1 MTLTAKRCKSRR
13 AFTLLE
19 IVIALVLSALVMA
32 GAVGL
37 LKISN
42 DEHAL
47 KKASREL
54 EGLAKRARLSAVL
67 KQTPYALVF
76 REGEVAMMPWAEAAH
91 ASAPDDEA
99 DGTNEE
105 KRWLLTFDNGMQVVT
120 RRWNEVEW
128 ITLRGRERQIWRFD
142 PNGLCEPIGVRLTM
156 NQHVMELAFHPLTAA
171 VSTSALETP

>member
-1 MTLTAKRCKSRR
+1 MTSTAKRCKSRR
-13 AFTLLE
+13 GFTLLE
-19 IVIALVLSALVMA
+19 IVIALVVSALVMA

-37 LKISN
+37 LKIST

-91 ASAPDDEA
+91 APEPDAEAEGPDEA
-99 DGTNEE
+99 
-105 KRWLLTFDNGMQVVT
+105 KRWQLTFDNGMQVVT
-120 RRWNEVEW
+120 RRWNEIEW
-128 ITLRGRERQIWRFD
+128 RTVRGREQQIWRFD
-142 PNGLCEPIGVRLTM
+142 PNGLCEPIGVRLAM
-156 NQHVMELAFHPLTAA
+156 NQHVMELGFHPLTAA
-171 VSTSALETP
+171 ISASELKTP

>member
-1 MTLTAKRCKSRR
+1 MTSTAKRCKSRR

-19 IVIALVLSALVMA
+19 IVIALVVSALVVA

-37 LKISN
+37 LKISSE
-42 DEHAL
+42 EHAL

-67 KQTPYALVF
+67 EQTPCVLVF
-76 REGEVAMMPWAEAAH
+76 SESAVEMMPLAEAFGRGE
-91 ASAPDDEA
+91 DDEDQGGEA
-99 DGTNEE
+99 

-128 ITLRGRERQIWRFD
+128 ITSRGQERQIWRFD

-171 VSTSALETP
+171 VSTSVLETP